1 MVALLRGCLEGFMGS
16 KWCSRNFFYIRYSG
30 AVRVNECYETV
41 CRKCK
46 SVLKPTTWPFPF
58 LSFLTL
64 CRTFILYF
72 FHYLRTSQEDKVC
85 DAAKCSSS
93 ERWRT
98 KAENWLKGKSEWVN
112 KRVSRWIMNVWI
124 CVTLCKHRSP
134 EPAGFTINISFP
146 PPGVPARGPNRVWL
160 WCHSVT
166 SPERWCCWGR
176 TDNSITSCCSS
187 AELQNLDSNTLNASK
202 L

>member
-1 MVALLRGCLEGFMGS
+1 MALLRGCLEGFMGS

-58 LSFLTL
+58 LSFLAL

-112 KRVSRWIMNVWI
+112 KRVSGWIMNVWI
-124 CVTLCKHRSP
+124 CVTLCKHS
-134 EPAGFTINISFP
+134 
-146 PPGVPARGPNRVWL
+146 V
-160 WCHSVT
+160 CHSVT